1 MSMFSYCFQ
10 SVYSVHVHLLCTYVH
25 SLTCRDA
32 KLNVNHTGV
41 HMWGCSQM
49 WPFLSYG
56 QCPVPSCPDKGSL
69 SVLPTRRIRD
79 FLTAWF

>member
-1 MSMFSYCFQ
+1 M
-10 SVYSVHVHLLCTYVH
+10 YSVHVHLLCTYVH
-25 SLTCRDA
+25 SLTSRDA

-41 HMWGCSQM
+41 HIEQNVGCSQM

-69 SVLPTRRIRD
+69 SV
-79 FLTAWF
+79 

>member
-1 MSMFSYCFQ
+1 M
-10 SVYSVHVHLLCTYVH
+10 YSVHVHLLCTYVH

-41 HMWGCSQM
+41 HIEQIVGCSQM

-69 SVLPTRRIRD
+69 SVLFNCVVFQKMMKWIISK
-79 FLTAWF
+79 